1 MGKKMTYQMTKEE
14 ALLQRRGIMVD
25 ASGIALGRLASE
37 VAKILRGKNKPT
49 FAPHVDSGDFVIVVN
64 ANRVKLSGRKLE
76 KKRYYR
82 HTEYP
87 GGLRITTAGKLLAA
101 QPNELVRRAIKGMLP
116 RNRLGRKL
124 MTKLKI
130 YTGPQ
135 HPHQAQQPNTVAVGG

>member
-1 MGKKMTYQMTKEE
+1 
-14 ALLQRRGIMVD
+14 
-25 ASGIALGRLASE
+25 
-37 VAKILRGKNKPT
+37 
-49 FAPHVDSGDFVIVVN
+49 VDSGDFVIVVN
-64 ANRVKLSGRKLE
+64 ANQVKLSGRKLE